1 MKNAKE
7 MVTGTT
13 VIKYPLGVDI
23 HRNLVLNTCY
33 FDLEANYA
41 GVEPKSE
48 MNKRNFT
55 DITEIV
61 ARNSLQ
67 IMNLCRDEKLSLNY
81 YSTGSLNQWRAKK
94 KPKTITV
101 AL

>member
-13 VIKYPLGVDI
+13 VVKCPLGVDI
-23 HRNLVLNTCY
+23 HRNLVLNTCH
-33 FDLEANYA
+33 FDLDANYE

-48 MNKRNFT
+48 MNKRNFLG
-55 DITEIV
+55 ITEIV

-67 IMNLCRDEKLSLNY
+67 IMNLFRDEKWSLNY
-81 YSTGSLNQWRAKK
+81 YSTGSLNQ
-94 KPKTITV
+94 
-101 AL
+101 

>member
-13 VIKYPLGVDI
+13 VVKCPLGVDI

-33 FDLEANYA
+33 YDLEANYE
-41 GVEPKSE
+41 GTEPKNE
-48 MNKRNFT
+48 VYKRNFT
-55 DITEIV
+55 GITEKV

-67 IMNLCRDEKLSLNY
+67 IMNLFRDKKLSLNY
-81 YSTGSLNQWRAKK
+81 YSTVSLNQ
-94 KPKTITV
+94 
-101 AL
+101 